1 MTAHHRTRGGQPRL
15 SGRLLRCFG
24 APQASPEL
32 VCCMQPR
39 ARQPPAYCCGRPADR
54 ATRAGLLGQG
64 AAQVAGVAAQS
75 HQQPTK
81 GDVNLAAAP
90 EERVESRVVA
100 AGRGRRAASGA
111 RGGRGWH
118 AHSLLGL
125 LLLPL
130 VYLAVHGVLVLV
142 KQRRLI
148 TLVVGACARGRR
160 RVERGARAEL
170 GAMGVPWGELARA
183 TGGQGRFMRA
193 AAAVACFHGP
203 TQRAPV
209 SGAPS
214 RLSVLASA
222 KVNRSP
228 SSSGHKSVFT
238 SRSRCM
244 S

>member
-100 AGRGRRAASGA
+100 AGRGRARAASGA
-111 RGGRGWH
+111 RGGV
-118 AHSLLGL
+118 GL
-125 LLLPL
+125 
-130 VYLAVHGVLVLV
+130 
-142 KQRRLI
+142 
-148 TLVVGACARGRR
+148 ARTQPPWASPASTCISCRTWRTRTGQAATTDYSGRR
-160 RVERGARAEL
+160 RLRARTQEGGAWRKGGARSN
-170 GAMGVPWGELARA
+170 GRAMGRARA
-183 TGGQGRFMRA
+183 CHGRPGPLHARGCGGR
-193 AAAVACFHGP
+193 
-203 TQRAPV
+203 
-209 SGAPS
+209 
-214 RLSVLASA
+214 
-222 KVNRSP
+222 
-228 SSSGHKSVFT
+228 VF
-238 SRSRCM
+238 S
-244 S
+244 